1 MASQSLT
8 STTYNTFEAK
18 QIIAPTIDESA
29 LILKRGTTAGTA
41 NIQETQTEAGVTLT
55 KTNAKG
61 VIFPVQAATASAPAY
76 VKGGMYFDTTENKLY
91 VGGATAWE
99 KVTSA

>member
-1 MASQSLT
+1 MPQSLT

-18 QIIAPTIDESA
+18 QTIAPAIDEPA
-29 LILKRGTTAGTA
+29 LVLKRGITAGTA

-76 VKGGMYFDTTENKLY
+76 VKGGLYFDTTENKLY

>member
-1 MASQSLT
+1 MSQSLT

-18 QIIAPTIDESA
+18 QTIAPTIDEAA
-29 LILKRGTTAGTA
+29 LVLKRGITAGTS
-41 NIQETQTEAGVTLT
+41 NIQESQTEAGVVLT

-61 VIFPVQAATASAPAY
+61 VFFPVQAATNVAPAY
-76 VKGGMYFDTTENKLY
+76 VKGGLYFDTTENKLY

-99 KVTSA
+99 KVTSV

>member
-1 MASQSLT
+1 MSQSLAA
-8 STTYNTFEAK
+8 TTYNTFEAK
-18 QIIAPTIDESA
+18 QTIAPTIDESA
-29 LILKRGTTAGTA
+29 LILKRGITAGTA

-61 VIFPVQAATASAPAY
+61 VIFPVQAATASAPTY

-91 VGGATAWE
+91 VGGATACE